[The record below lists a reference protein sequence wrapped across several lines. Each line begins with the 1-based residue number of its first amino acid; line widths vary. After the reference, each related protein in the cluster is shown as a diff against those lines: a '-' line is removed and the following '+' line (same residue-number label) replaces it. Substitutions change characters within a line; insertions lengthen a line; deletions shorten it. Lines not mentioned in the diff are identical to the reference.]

1 MLPCVELTSFASDPM
16 VACKHLRMVL
26 CQECCSMAAQG
37 RRCTP
42 VEMRCW
48 SAGRPQAAVGRTVHY
63 RSADVRWALPLYV
76 GFVTCGRPK
85 SCLQPSAPM
94 I

>member
-1 MLPCVELTSFASDPM
+1 
-16 VACKHLRMVL
+16 
-26 CQECCSMAAQG
+26 MAAQG

-48 SAGRPQAAVGRTVHY
+48 SAGRPQAAVGRSVHY
-63 RSADVRWALPLYV
+63 SFAERVSRGLCHFAWAKLC
-76 GFVTCGRPK
+76 F
-85 SCLQPSAPM
+85 QPSAPM